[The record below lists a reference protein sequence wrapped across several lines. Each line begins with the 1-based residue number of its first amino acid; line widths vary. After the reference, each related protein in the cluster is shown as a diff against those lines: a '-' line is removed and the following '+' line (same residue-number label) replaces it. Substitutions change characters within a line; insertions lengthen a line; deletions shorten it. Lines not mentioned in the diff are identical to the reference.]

1 MTLKTRRTFGG
12 LASILVV
19 MVLADECIVRARQ
32 TPRDG
37 QAGAASAAGTGRIGG
52 VVVLAGEG
60 TSQPIRR
67 AIVTITGTGIAS
79 ARQVV
84 TDDAGK
90 FAFGNLPAGRFS
102 LTAEKPAWLKTYYGN
117 RTPGR
122 APGMPVAL
130 AAGQQLDTVSIPLGR
145 GAAFGGRVTD
155 QAGAPMGGAQVQ
167 LSYVTYVNGERKLV
181 SLPSGTNNLTTDD
194 RGVYRAYGL
203 MPGEY
208 IVRSVGG
215 GGGFTGQTRVMT
227 PEEIA
232 AAMNRNAGAPVPPL
246 RPLVRMA
253 TYYPSA
259 TSAANAQPITLA
271 LGEERNDID
280 IVRVYGASTAVRV
293 SGTAVGPDGQPVT
306 NMSVGIANLSSGS
319 MYSSQGAVR
328 VNSDGTFT
336 AGMMAPGRWLLFG
349 GAGDTGVPNVY
360 SWWTETEVIVGE
372 QDVTSVLLR
381 FERGVQVRGRIEFRG
396 TAPRPDLSR
405 LRISLV
411 PLPVIDQTASYPQA
425 ATPGADA
432 TFAIENVAVGKYRVN
447 VSAAGAWS
455 LRSATSAGRD
465 TLDQPLEIAPGQ
477 GATLTVT
484 LTDQPTELSG
494 LLLDQL
500 GRPAP
505 EYSVVVFTADRALWT
520 TSPRR
525 NSGVIKV
532 ASDGRYRVTGLPAG
546 DYYLCVLTDI
556 DPRQLSDVSFL
567 EQLATSGGVRVTL
580 VDGEKKEQNLKIG
593 G

>member
-1 MTLKTRRTFGG
+1 
-12 LASILVV
+12 
-19 MVLADECIVRARQ
+19 
-32 TPRDG
+32 
-37 QAGAASAAGTGRIGG
+37 
-52 VVVLAGEG
+52 
-60 TSQPIRR
+60 
-67 AIVTITGTGIAS
+67 
-79 ARQVV
+79 
-84 TDDAGK
+84 
-90 FAFGNLPAGRFS
+90 
-102 LTAEKPAWLKTYYGN
+102 
-117 RTPGR
+117 
-122 APGMPVAL
+122 
-130 AAGQQLDTVSIPLGR
+130 
-145 GAAFGGRVTD
+145 
-155 QAGAPMGGAQVQ
+155 
-167 LSYVTYVNGERKLV
+167 
-181 SLPSGTNNLTTDD
+181 
-194 RGVYRAYGL
+194 
-203 MPGEY
+203 
-208 IVRSVGG
+208 
-215 GGGFTGQTRVMT
+215 
-227 PEEIA
+227 
-232 AAMNRNAGAPVPPL
+232 
-246 RPLVRMA
+246 
-253 TYYPSA
+253 
-259 TSAANAQPITLA
+259 
-271 LGEERNDID
+271 
-280 IVRVYGASTAVRV
+280 
-293 SGTAVGPDGQPVT
+293 
-306 NMSVGIANLSSGS
+306 
-319 MYSSQGAVR
+319 
-328 VNSDGTFT
+328 
-336 AGMMAPGRWLLFG
+336 
-349 GAGDTGVPNVY
+349 
-360 SWWTETEVIVGE
+360 
-372 QDVTSVLLR
+372 
-381 FERGVQVRGRIEFRG
+381 VQVRGRIEFRG

-580 VDGEKKEQNLKIG
+580 VDGE
-593 G
+593 